1 MYCKQCGTKNKKEA
15 LFCEECGKNLEEK
28 KKVFQERKKISKKT
42 KFIIEIIA
50 IIVICLG
57 FSFTFLSYMLS
68 PKKVAE
74 RYMKA
79 LVNGDINQLYSYLET
94 EGDKTFISKEIYQ
107 EILKE
112 NKIINYHITDVEYG
126 NNKLTASASIVYTEK
141 DSKDEKTMRIS
152 LIKQKKKWLLFF
164 DDWRISS
171 SETNDKIVED
181 FKIIVPRN
189 AKITYAGIEV
199 KDKYLDK
206 NSSTD
211 TTDIYILKQVFRAS
225 TKIVVELENGYQI
238 EDEITPSFYKRSY
251 TVSISLNDI
260 TKEEQEEIKTS
271 IKNDLTILY
280 EGAIQGKSF
289 DDLEHLSIEKGN
301 TETIEKKYNALKEKL
316 KQSYN
321 MLTAI
326 EFTDITLSSVKLEEN
341 GNQEFRFKAN
351 YQYDIKYLDSAS
363 QEQAKS
369 REDYTYMNLSYYMKD
384 KTYYIVDANNLEDY
398 FSRY

>member
-341 GNQEFRFKAN
+341 GNLEFRFKAN

>member
-1 MYCKQCGTKNKKEA
+1 MYCKECGTKNKKEA
-15 LFCEECGKNLEEK
+15 LFCEECGKKLKEK
-28 KKVFQERKKISKKT
+28 KKEFQERKQLSKKT
-42 KFIIEIIA
+42 KSIIGIIT
-50 IIVICLG
+50 IIILF
-57 FSFTFLSYMLS
+57 FSFSFIFLSYMLS
-68 PKKVAE
+68 PKKVTE
-74 RYMKA
+74 RYMEA
-79 LVNGDINQLYSYLET
+79 LVNGDINKLYSYLEIK
-94 EGDKTFISKEIYQ
+94 GDKTFISKEIYQ

-112 NKIINYHITDVEYG
+112 NKIINYHITDIEYG

-141 DSKDEKTMRIS
+141 DSKEEKTMRIS

-181 FKIIVPRN
+181 FKIIVPKN

-199 KDKYLDK
+199 KENYLDK

-238 EDEITPSFYKRSY
+238 EDEITPSIYKRSY
-251 TVSISLNDI
+251 TVNVSLNDI
-260 TKEEQEEIKTS
+260 TKEEQEKIKTS

-280 EGAIQGKSF
+280 EGAIEDKSF

-321 MLTAI
+321 ILTTI
-326 EFTDITLSSVKLEEN
+326 EFTNITLSSVNLDEF
-341 GNQEFRFKAN
+341 GNLEFRFKAN
-351 YQYDIKYLDSAS
+351 YQYGIKYLDSAS
-363 QEQAKS
+363 QEQVKS
-369 REDYTYMNLSYYMKD
+369 RESYTYMNLSYHMKN
-384 KTYYIVDANNLEDY
+384 KTYYIVDANHLEDY